1 MKRLMAEI
9 GRQLTRRVW
18 NAVDCS
24 EAMKWRRTV
33 AGRDLAAREP
43 PGARASRASS
53 PEIDLTSSDETAD
66 GGDQKTAHETRLERH
81 GPFVGDEMAH
91 VYAGGGAPP
100 TLEMPQIMVRSRE
113 LTGDKLDV
121 I

>member
-1 MKRLMAEI
+1 
-9 GRQLTRRVW
+9 
-18 NAVDCS
+18 
-24 EAMKWRRTV
+24 MKWRRTV
-33 AGRDLAAREP
+33 AGRDLCREGTP
-43 PGARASRASS
+43 WRESQPRELT
-53 PEIDLTSSDETAD
+53 EIDLTSSDETAD

-81 GPFVGDEMAH
+81 GPFGGDEMAH

-100 TLEMPQIMVRSRE
+100 TLEMPQIMVRSHE

>member
-1 MKRLMAEI
+1 MAPHG
-9 GRQLTRRVW
+9 GR
-18 NAVDCS
+18 
-24 EAMKWRRTV
+24 
-33 AGRDLAAREP
+33 ARPLPRGKP

-66 GGDQKTAHETRLERH
+66 GGDQKTAHETRLERR
-81 GPFVGDEMAH
+81 GPFGGDEMAH

-113 LTGDKLDV
+113 LTGDKIDV